1 MEDAMRRLTSILFL
15 AATAPLA
22 LAACSSTPDTSTVA
36 TVQEPLRTDQQAKA
50 DARAL
55 NQQISQAYPGSVTE

>member
-1 MEDAMRRLTSILFL
+1 MRRLTSILFL

-22 LAACSSTPDTSTVA
+22 LAACSSTPDTSSVA
-36 TVQEPLRTDQQAKA
+36 TVQEPVRTAQQTEA

-55 NQQISQAYPGSVTE
+55 NQQISQAYPRSLTK